1 VPQLLCFDGEPKQ
14 DLDLDGEPDD
24 GLVDYSIGASHDL
37 IWKAALLG
45 TPRASSACMATINML
60 NDAGTFEVPVL
71 VALVSTVEPVPAGG
85 GAPCQGQITCYNATI
100 DPNVLTQ
107 LPVALQVPGTV
118 IWSYNITGFSAGTA
132 DVVALSTPVVHS
144 GWVYALATEYDAAL
158 PALDG
163 KTTERVY
170 GRAHCIDLATG
181 RDALLGANWQY
192 PTPVADI
199 DGDGGFTGG
208 PENVRSLPPFHDPA
222 WAAIAPALRP
232 ELPPEPGAM
241 PVVTQAVDTVGGRP
255 VEALLTFGTAT
266 SHRVANGAVRTY
278 GGAGGSEIALV
289 PSPQN
294 AASVVLLN
302 SEYSI
307 VTVNRLNTPAASN
320 TTLAA
325 NPAQQVPG
333 VQTWLA
339 PRMIVYNPATV
350 REVIADLGSAPG
362 EDPIALQQRVAVE
375 IDYTATAAPAVV
387 TDEPHFLPGPMRWR
401 HEFGPDQRRANAGSI
416 VGDEMIVST
425 GVPAYYTGNGGRSG
439 LVTALDANTGAEK
452 WTYDP
457 LDANPVPI
465 NGVPTFDGMTAPA
478 FDGDTAVVGATLVDV
493 QDPLVNLTSAV
504 IGLKSNTDCT
514 VFLRNGGGAVI
525 GSAEDD
531 VEVRIFSLGGETID
545 PSCYLVDRYGR
556 TITFPADKAA
566 NLTANNG
573 NTKLGSIYGRAIEV
587 DWTDDAG
594 AAYGPEPH
602 VVPDIERFRHV
613 PGYIRLRHYPFD
625 MSATPPVIT
634 TLDGTVVA
642 GWSVVNHFDPANTTT
657 PSIDG
662 WIAMPAAVAGEIVEV
677 AYNGFFETAAPPIL
691 PNGANYDI
699 PNPLLNLPAERHQ
712 VPGEFGPS
720 VSSPVIAGTAIH
732 MGTEGFRSH
741 PGGAFDN
748 PIGPGGMYDTMLSLT
763 WDKAT
768 GYVRSALSRAVQ
780 QNGGYD
786 ALVPA
791 PPVVPVVTS
800 SPSVVGERVFV
811 GSQLMSSPAN
821 PTDPATPT
829 DYGFV
834 SGLKPRR
841 ALVCDTTRLVMTTGT
856 EPSWTCTGTSGPQR
870 LQSFVGEDLRR
881 PFSRP
886 AKATQL
892 GSGNLLVV
900 DSGNNR
906 VVEIDRAGR
915 LVWPKD
921 RLGFEYYTSS
931 ANSNLRL
938 SRPADAYRY
947 VTQETIPGG
956 GATYNVWHTIIADT
970 GNARVVDVQTV
981 LVDPSAGYQHDGR
994 QRHAVVTVTPS
1005 SLRLSGGT
1013 RAVRVRYTAAQPIF
1027 DPGSGELN
1035 GYLCAA
1041 ANLSQ
1046 VMVVEAGSGVVN
1058 PTANTIS
1065 PSGNGTWARWAWLY
1079 DADPSAAPHVSDD
1092 PLLFRNIKH
1101 VEYVRYDDT
1110 QYVTVTCSR
1119 YDGRASAGGH
1129 ALAAAGPGVFE
1140 FQMNVGGLA
1149 ATWGLDQALDA
1160 GGVASWDEPYWH
1172 FVAGAPASVEADGY
1186 NYGGGVMR
1194 PITTIATDAANYRKR
1209 WFPVCA
1215 KRLMSGRHLIVNSLS
1230 QIEHVTHDNLGAAS
1244 LGGVLGSHVFELE
1257 STGVGDNDPY
1267 NDLYTIPG
1275 DRSIPEPGQ
1284 AWSDPISQPTYAE
1297 ML

>member
-1 VPQLLCFDGEPKQ
+1 
-14 DLDLDGEPDD
+14 
-24 GLVDYSIGASHDL
+24 
-37 IWKAALLG
+37 
-45 TPRASSACMATINML
+45 
-60 NDAGTFEVPVL
+60 
-71 VALVSTVEPVPAGG
+71 
-85 GAPCQGQITCYNATI
+85 
-100 DPNVLTQ
+100 
-107 LPVALQVPGTV
+107 
-118 IWSYNITGFSAGTA
+118 
-132 DVVALSTPVVHS
+132 
-144 GWVYALATEYDAAL
+144 
-158 PALDG
+158 
-163 KTTERVY
+163 VY

-181 RDALLGANWQY
+181 GVAANWQY
-192 PTPVADI
+192 PTLVGDI
-199 DGDGGFTGG
+199 DGDGGFSGG
-208 PENVRSLPPFHDPA
+208 PEDVRSLPPFHDPA
-222 WAAIAPALRP
+222 WAAIAPAARP
-232 ELPPEPGAM
+232 ELPPEPGAL

-255 VEALLTFGTAT
+255 VDALLTFGTAT
-266 SHRVANGAVRTY
+266 SHRMANGAVRTY

-289 PSPQN
+289 PSPQDTTTH
-294 AASVVLLN
+294 AVLLN
-302 SEYSI
+302 DEYNI
-307 VTVNRLNTPAASN
+307 VTVNRLNTAAASH
-320 TTLAA
+320 TTLTA
-325 NPAQQVPG
+325 NGTLVPDA
-333 VQTWLA
+333 WLDT
-339 PRMIVYNPATV
+339 RMIVYNPATV
-350 REVIADLGSAPG
+350 REVIADLGRAAG
-362 EDPIALQQRVAVE
+362 EDPISLQQRVAVE
-375 IDYTATAAPAVV
+375 IDYTATSAPAAV
-387 TDEPHFLPGPMRWR
+387 TDEAHFLPGPMRWR

-416 VGDEMIVST
+416 VGDEIVAST

-439 LVTALDANTGAEK
+439 LVTGLDANTGAER

-465 NGVPTFDGMTAPA
+465 SGVPSFDGMTAPA

-493 QDPLVNLTSAV
+493 VNPVTDFTLTSSV
-504 IGLKSNTDCT
+504 IGLKSDTDCT
-514 VFLRNGGGAVI
+514 IFLRSGGGAVI

-531 VEVRIFSLGGETID
+531 VEVRIYSISADVID

-566 NLTANNG
+566 NLTADNG
-573 NTKLGSIYGRAIEV
+573 NTKLGSVYGRAIEV

-594 AAYGPEPH
+594 AVYGPEMH

-613 PGYIRLRHYPFD
+613 PGYIRLRQYPFD
-625 MSATPPVIT
+625 MNATPPVIT

-642 GWSVVNHFDPANTTT
+642 GWSVVNYFDPTDATS

-662 WIAMPAAVAGEIVEV
+662 WIAMPPAVAGEIVEV
-677 AYNGFFETAAPPIL
+677 AYNGFFEQDGTS
-691 PNGANYDI
+691 YDI
-699 PNPLLNLPAERHQ
+699 PNPLLNLPPERHQ

-720 VSSPVIAGTAIH
+720 VSSPVIAGTAMH
-732 MGTEGFRSH
+732 MGTEGFWAQ
-741 PGGAFDN
+741 PGGAFKD
-748 PIGPGGMYDTMLSLT
+748 PIGPGGVYDTMLSLT

-780 QNGGYD
+780 QNAGYGVT
-786 ALVPA
+786 VPA
-791 PPVVPVVTS
+791 VTS

-811 GSQLMSSPAN
+811 GSQLMSA
-821 PTDPATPT
+821 PTTQSG
-829 DYGFV
+829 YGFV

-841 ALVCDTTRLVMTTGT
+841 ALVCDSTRLVMTTGA

-892 GSGNLLVV
+892 GSGNMLVV
-900 DSGNNR
+900 DAGNNR

-921 RLGFEYYTSS
+921 MLGFEYYTSS
-931 ANSNLRL
+931 GNDNLRL

-947 VTQETIPGG
+947 VTQELIPGGG
-956 GATYNVWHTIIADT
+956 GATYTVWHTIIADT

-981 LVDPSAGYQHDGR
+981 LVDPSAGYQADGR
-994 QRHAVVTVTPS
+994 QRHVVVTVTPS
-1005 SLRLSGGT
+1005 GLRLSGGA
-1013 RAVRVRYTAAQPIF
+1013 RATRVRYTAAQPIF
-1027 DPGSGELN
+1027 DPASGILN

-1046 VMVVEAGSGVVN
+1046 VVVVEAGSGVVN
-1058 PTANTIS
+1058 PTSNS
-1065 PSGNGTWARWAWLY
+1065 VPPSGNGTWARWAWLY
-1079 DADPSAAPHVSDD
+1079 DADPSDAADVSDD

-1101 VEYVRYDDT
+1101 VEYARYGDT

-1119 YDGRASAGGH
+1119 YDGRARAGSLH
-1129 ALAAAGPGVFE
+1129 PLAAAGPGVFE
-1140 FQMNVGGLA
+1140 FQMNVGGA
-1149 ATWGLDQALDA
+1149 AGTWGLIRALDSA
-1160 GGVASWDEPYWH
+1160 GVASWDEPYWH

-1194 PITTIATDAANYRKR
+1194 PITTIVTDAGNYRKR

-1230 QIEHVTHDNLGAAS
+1230 QIEQVTHDNLGTAS

-1257 STGVGDNDPY
+1257 SAGVGDNDPY
-1267 NDLYTIPG
+1267 NDFYNIPG